1 MKQWLIDT
9 NIVSEIMR
17 RKPDTNVQA
26 WCISKDTFRI
36 SVITIDEIIYGLER
50 QSLDSKIKWFQE
62 FVSTKCMVHPV
73 TEPIANRAGEIRGQ
87 LASIGQTRS
96 QADMLIAATAWS
108 HNLVL
113 ATRNTKDF
121 DGTGVSLFNP
131 FEA

>member
-62 FVSTKCMVHPV
+62 FVSTKCTVHPV

-108 HNLVL
+108 HHLVL

-121 DGTGVSLFNP
+121 DGTGVPIFNP